1 MSDDGIARV
10 HAIAMTLPDV
20 GPGTTHGFPAFKV
33 RGKTFAWFPKLR
45 ALLESGHEFMVKSM
59 KKR

>member
-20 GPGTTHGFPAFKV
+20 ESATTHGFPAFKV
-33 RGKTFAWFPKLR
+33 RGNTSAWFP
-45 ALLESGHEFMVKSM
+45 M